1 MATISIQIFF
11 SQLNL
16 IFEILARKFVILKI
30 YRKLRPVDLIITLS
44 NLVSFTFRLEFIL
57 KSATLTFFLFYYSC
71 NY

>member
-44 NLVSFTFRLEFIL
+44 NLVSFTFRL
-57 KSATLTFFLFYYSC
+57 
-71 NY
+71 